1 MRKYAEIFKL
11 VLFTFGKP
19 EKGIITRIFFQDR
32 KVYGCFGDW
41 NILQDKETGLGN
53 GVHNFSAKWTV
64 GDEQAGVHNQVQVNM
79 RWDKEFNNNESVM
92 GSYYF
97 FVLPE
102 FKIEEVIED

>member
-64 GDEQAGVHNQVQVNM
+64 NQVGVNVY
-79 RWDKEFNNNESVM
+79 WDKNGGDNENVM
-92 GSYYF
+92 GSYCF
-97 FVLPE
+97 F
-102 FKIEEVIED
+102 

>member
-1 MRKYAEIFKL
+1 MKKYAEIIKL
-11 VLFTFGKP
+11 VLFTCGKP

-32 KVYGCFGDW
+32 NVFGCFGDW
-41 NILQDKETGLGN
+41 NILQDTETGLGN

-64 GDEQAGVHNQVQVNM
+64 IDEQAGVHNQVHVNM

-92 GSYYF
+92 GSYCF
-97 FVLPE
+97 FELTK

>member
-11 VLFTFGKP
+11 VLFTCGKP

-64 GDEQAGVHNQVQVNM
+64 SDEQAGVHNQVQVNM

-92 GSYYF
+92 GSYCF
-97 FVLPE
+97 F
-102 FKIEEVIED
+102 